1 MSGLSPFGWLLD
13 RALISLDFSQNLL
26 CDYFYPRRHVYL
38 WWSLKGQPY
47 LLLQVICLF
56 LPPFHLYNSLIV
68 ICFVL
73 ATVQETVYK
82 TCYLS
87 LQLTPHLCLCFP
99 SLLSLAEPWSFSVV
113 CPLFSVSLST
123 PPTRKHDQ
131 NFNHK
136 KRPQFH
142 VPFKK
147 EQGALLPSHDSF
159 KYCQTSSNA
168 QPTCLTDLP
177 PLFLLSYF
185 CDLPIHSNLAL
196 APTASINILWHISP
210 IDFHL
215 SNSVNFFFFYI
226 TSYLTSSTFGILK
239 YFLCEALI
247 SVAPWHHISK
257 YSFCFL
263 PSLFFYYWICLF
275 YSNFIT
281 CPKSVLYSRR
291 KFRFMHESSLSWNS
305 SWAIF
310 CISWHCWHCYC

>member
-1 MSGLSPFGWLLD
+1 MVKFE
-13 RALISLDFSQNLL
+13 
-26 CDYFYPRRHVYL
+26 
-38 WWSLKGQPY
+38 GQPY

-215 SNSVNFFFFYI
+215 SNSVNFFFFTLHLTWPHQHLAFLN
-226 TSYLTSSTFGILK
+226 TSFVK
-239 YFLCEALI
+239 
-247 SVAPWHHISK
+247 P
-257 YSFCFL
+257 
-263 PSLFFYYWICLF
+263 
-275 YSNFIT
+275 
-281 CPKSVLYSRR
+281 
-291 KFRFMHESSLSWNS
+291 SSLLPHDTTSPSILSVFFLVYFFIIESAYSIPIS
-305 SWAIF
+305 SLVPRVSFIVEGNLGS
-310 CISWHCWHCYC
+310 CMSLL